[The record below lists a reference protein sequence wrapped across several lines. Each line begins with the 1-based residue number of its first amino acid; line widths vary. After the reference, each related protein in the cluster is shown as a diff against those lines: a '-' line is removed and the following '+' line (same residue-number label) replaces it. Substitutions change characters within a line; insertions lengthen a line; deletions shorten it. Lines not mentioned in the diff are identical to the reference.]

1 MKYLIPYFLIL
12 ILFVAAACFRP
23 APYHN
28 DLVAADSM
36 LMRGNYNSADS
47 FLTLYDLSY
56 SKKSHHDNMYRA
68 LLGMARRYTISDLS
82 ANDFS
87 MADSLVFYYEG
98 KGAHESTMARIFL
111 AEVYRSEG
119 AYPLALNTLLM
130 AEHSVSLCNNLTLL
144 VWIYRKL
151 GDIYFDQRML
161 SDCIEY
167 YKTSFSYASKQSDTL
182 RMAHSAFSMARV
194 CMINNDADS
203 AIYYLKKAIEWSKKH
218 PEGKSTEISSRSVLA
233 DIYIQIEKFEEAAA
247 IIPHDSLNDYNWAY
261 WHLGQH
267 HLDSA
272 YIYFSLLLK
281 KEDWQSKV
289 EYLPILASLEEQKG
303 NQEKA
308 LFYSKQLSAAKDSL
322 KAHSQ
327 IEEIRH
333 AKLLHHYDIIKQE
346 RDVAKKHNRN
356 MHYLLVSIVIVVI
369 IVALLVWQAWRKNY
383 QVKAQSDVSTIERLQ
398 PETRLLT
405 VENENIK
412 TRKNHDRLLIN
423 ELIMSSL
430 YERIKENANKDGF
443 RLTDEEWLVLATM
456 IDQAYD
462 GFTSRLR
469 LLYDGINEYEL
480 HICYLIKL
488 GISSTD
494 IGNMLCKSKS
504 AIGMTRQRLYRKL
517 TGTKGTARELNDF
530 ITGF

>member
-1 MKYLIPYFLIL
+1 M
-12 ILFVAAACFRP
+12 
-23 APYHN
+23 
-28 DLVAADSM
+28 
-36 LMRGNYNSADS
+36 
-47 FLTLYDLSY
+47 
-56 SKKSHHDNMYRA
+56 
-68 LLGMARRYTISDLS
+68 
-82 ANDFS
+82 
-87 MADSLVFYYEG
+87 
-98 KGAHESTMARIFL
+98 
-111 AEVYRSEG
+111 
-119 AYPLALNTLLM
+119 
-130 AEHSVSLCNNLTLL
+130 
-144 VWIYRKL
+144 
-151 GDIYFDQRML
+151 
-161 SDCIEY
+161 
-167 YKTSFSYASKQSDTL
+167 
-182 RMAHSAFSMARV
+182 
-194 CMINNDADS
+194 
-203 AIYYLKKAIEWSKKH
+203 
-218 PEGKSTEISSRSVLA
+218 
-233 DIYIQIEKFEEAAA
+233 
-247 IIPHDSLNDYNWAY
+247 
-261 WHLGQH
+261 
-267 HLDSA
+267 
-272 YIYFSLLLK
+272 
-281 KEDWQSKV
+281 

-308 LFYSKQLSAAKDSL
+308 LFYFKQLSAAKDSL